1 VANFA
6 FNYTLYPSLFIIGY
20 LFLYYFSKHIIQKES
35 YMSNK
40 SKTKSKSK
48 KTTLGD
54 SGALALFQE
63 IADQDDPEIASMG
76 TNKKLFIY

>member
-1 VANFA
+1 
-6 FNYTLYPSLFIIGY
+6 
-20 LFLYYFSKHIIQKES
+20 
-35 YMSNK
+35 MSNK